1 MQRIGWFDAFRE
13 NGDPTWFGE
22 NRTPVVF
29 DLQIFAL
36 ASIFITPFLAFI
48 IILPGVR
55 HYRIASTIAFIFSIM
70 VGAIILISIHHPSWH
85 QGSIQ
90 ICSPYRAFT
99 TDKLDA
105 ILGVRMGLKHLN
117 VTLTS
122 VPTTEKAHHL
132 LDGLE
137 YNERFEFLNV
147 FSMEMELEKSL
158 KKGLPYPILKIIE
171 YLSVDRAGFI
181 WGRQYRLAGHYTIYL
196 LWTAFVFW
204 IVQIIMLCLVP
215 HNFAKLVFAVG
226 LIILSAD
233 FVYFTFVP
241 KNFQIR
247 FSSPNGSTSILDFHF
262 STCFYATL
270 LAGVTSLIY
279 GGILLILQ
287 AKSLY
292 TLKTFIT
299 CHVDEHCF
307 EVMKC
312 KSDGMLSLSSSNS
325 TIGIPV
331 ESATDSAIKPNTSIG
346 WMSSL
351 PESKQINFSFFIRQ
365 NQSSYCLCLKLS
377 QFIIAGNS
385 YHYMLSSHLLL
396 LLIPAQGEFWLQKIC
411 YGLYTYNQI
420 TTRFRV

>member
-137 YNERFEFLNV
+137 YNERFEFLN
-147 FSMEMELEKSL
+147 
-158 KKGLPYPILKIIE
+158 GLPYPILKIIE

-196 LWTAFVFW
+196 LCIVLEFIPGSHNNQIRKGRNRSEKESRFFPHLATFVGIHKREQDSICFW

-351 PESKQINFSFFIRQ
+351 PE
-365 NQSSYCLCLKLS
+365 
-377 QFIIAGNS
+377 
-385 YHYMLSSHLLL
+385 
-396 LLIPAQGEFWLQKIC
+396 
-411 YGLYTYNQI
+411 
-420 TTRFRV
+420 RF